1 MNSTGPS
8 TPEGKATSSQNAR
21 KHGLFAV
28 PKITLDNESDDQF
41 RELFA
46 ATLQRIAPRHRHELD
61 AVNDAAISR
70 WRLERTWELEAALVN
85 KALRELRAAN
95 PNPEISE
102 AERSAVAFDKAYQ
115 ESAFFANCGLYETR
129 LRRACERAER
139 RLDAILAARTE
150 ALEPPEIVPELK
162 RKNELPPPNLAP
174 EAPAKS
180 IPVRV
185 EPKTPRNSRC
195 PCGSKFKYKRCC
207 LLNPK
212 TPVSS
217 NEEPAVPLET
227 TTDQDEEKAA

>member
-1 MNSTGPS
+1 MRRIPDAILAPETIAKEQGAMNSTGPS

-28 PKITLDNESDDQF
+28 PKVTLDNESDDQF

-46 ATLQRIAPRHRHELD
+46 ATLQRIAPKHRHELD

-115 ESAFFANCGLYETR
+115 DSKCTTSAVERPCRASANKTS
-129 LRRACERAER
+129 
-139 RLDAILAARTE
+139 
-150 ALEPPEIVPELK
+150 
-162 RKNELPPPNLAP
+162 
-174 EAPAKS
+174 PA
-180 IPVRV
+180 
-185 EPKTPRNSRC
+185 
-195 PCGSKFKYKRCC
+195 
-207 LLNPK
+207 
-212 TPVSS
+212 
-217 NEEPAVPLET
+217 
-227 TTDQDEEKAA
+227 